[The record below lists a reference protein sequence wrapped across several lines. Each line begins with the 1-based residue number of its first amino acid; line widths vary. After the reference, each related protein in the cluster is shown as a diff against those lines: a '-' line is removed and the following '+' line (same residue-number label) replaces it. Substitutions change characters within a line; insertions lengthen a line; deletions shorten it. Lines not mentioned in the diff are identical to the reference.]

1 MSATIIKFPRA
12 ARFRTKAKQA
22 QLNKVFKRIKSDEPD
37 MSDKK
42 AFKLAVLFISL
53 AERSAQLH
61 KEQGTKA
68 PAMGVEALA
77 SGATSALRA
86 AKSAT
91 ERRRA

>member
-1 MSATIIKFPRA
+1 MSATIIKFPRS

-61 KEQGTKA
+61 KERGTKA

-77 SGATSALRA
+77 TGATSALRA
-86 AKSAT
+86 AKAAT